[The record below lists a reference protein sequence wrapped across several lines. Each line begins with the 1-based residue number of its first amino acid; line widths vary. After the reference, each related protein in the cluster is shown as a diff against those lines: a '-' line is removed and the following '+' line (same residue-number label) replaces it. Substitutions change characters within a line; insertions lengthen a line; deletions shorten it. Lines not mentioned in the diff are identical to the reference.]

1 MSEVRSFRREFSKEL
16 EATKTVLDI
25 LKVIM
30 SSDITS
36 SIPELATACVLFAT
50 LPVTVASAERS
61 FSKLKII
68 KTYLRSTISQ
78 DRLDGLALLAIENE
92 CAKQMNT
99 EDLIDKFAN
108 SKARIAKFM
117 MSLISLKTYR
127 QHYYVAS

>member
-1 MSEVRSFRREFSKEL
+1 MRSFRCEFSKEL

-30 SSDITS
+30 SSGITS

-92 CAKQMNT
+92 
-99 EDLIDKFAN
+99 
-108 SKARIAKFM
+108 
-117 MSLISLKTYR
+117 
-127 QHYYVAS
+127 